1 MVLNVDGSSPSG
13 HPHQTPVSQWLMGV
27 FDLLSVKEF
36 KLNLTKLLLNCC
48 WFCKNRRKIAAKSP
62 QSFLTKCIFYIRKIV
77 ILQFAKTKQN
87 HILSSKSVI
96 FYTFFFYRT
105 WLRDFK
111 NLVRNIYLTV
121 NQTDTSLFR
130 NMFLCSITFRFHTCT
145 SFRTSCTNTMRIS
158 ASTCRYSRF
167 N

>member
-1 MVLNVDGSSPSG
+1 MTGWRPASITFKTTTAMMCLCQLGRSE
-13 HPHQTPVSQWLMGV
+13 
-27 FDLLSVKEF
+27 VKKTCLYSAESIKF
-36 KLNLTKLLLNCC
+36 
-48 WFCKNRRKIAAKSP
+48 WHFP
-62 QSFLTKCIFYIRKIV
+62 QSIGYFFCSSNWHFEYLPYNSNWNFEKQLFLSELSIYYNR
-77 ILQFAKTKQN
+77 N

-130 NMFLCSITFRFHTCT
+130 NMFLCSTTFRFHTYT

-158 ASTCRYSRF
+158 ASTCR
-167 N
+167 